1 VYTQPRSI
9 KIPDTVVRRL
19 RMASAGKSDGQP
31 TMADVARRAGV
42 APKTVSRVIN
52 GEAWVSPTTAATVRR
67 AIAEL
72 GYTPNASARSLKRGS
87 SHTVGLVL
95 EDVAEPFQAVLTR
108 AVEEE
113 ISTQGRLLFTA
124 SSLFSVERERALVN
138 ELAARQVDGL
148 IVVPTSNDHAHL
160 AKLAQS
166 GLPVVFADR
175 PPQGFDADAVMADN
189 YAGAYAGVQHLVD
202 QGHERIAFVAG
213 RQETFTGKERLR
225 AYRDCLTDNHL
236 DSPDH
241 FVLVGA
247 ARQTGWDDQ
256 FADLLARIDR
266 PTAIFSASSTVSAAL
281 LRKFEDAI
289 APLAVVGFDDL
300 PFADLL
306 RRPLT
311 VVAQDPI
318 AIGRN
323 AAQLLT
329 RRIGGQSQ
337 DVQRIQISCRL
348 IEREA
353 APRALPDAAIE
364 QAGQTA

>member
-1 VYTQPRSI
+1 MGS
-9 KIPDTVVRRL
+9 RR
-19 RMASAGKSDGQP
+19 GDHQP

-52 GEAWVSPTTAATVRR
+52 GEAWVSPATADVVRR
-67 AIAEL
+67 AVSEL
-72 GYTPNASARSLKRGS
+72 GYVPNASARSLKRGS
-87 SHTVGLVL
+87 SHTVGLIL
-95 EDVAEPFQAVLTR
+95 EDLAEPFQAMLTR

-113 ISTQGRLLFTA
+113 ITAQGRLLFTA
-124 SSLFSVERERALVN
+124 SSLFSVERERALVD
-138 ELAARQVDGL
+138 ELAAHQVDGL
-148 IVVPTSNDHAHL
+148 IVVPTSTDQAHL
-160 AKLAQS
+160 ARHAQS

-175 PPQGFDADAVMADN
+175 PPQGLEADAVMADN
-189 YAGAYAGVQHLVD
+189 HAGAYAGVQHLVD
-202 QGHERIAFVAG
+202 QGHQRIAFVAG
-213 RQETFTGKERLR
+213 RSETFTGKERLR
-225 AYRDCLTDNHL
+225 AYRDCLSDHGL
-236 DSPDH
+236 ESPGR

-247 ARQTGWDDQ
+247 ARSDGWEELFVNMVSQDDG
-256 FADLLARIDR
+256 

-281 LRKFEDAI
+281 MRKFENAI

-300 PFADLL
+300 PYADLL

-329 RRIGGQSQ
+329 RRLAGQAQ

-348 IEREA
+348 IDRGTTLSLERA
-353 APRALPDAAIE
+353 ATNRF
-364 QAGQTA
+364 